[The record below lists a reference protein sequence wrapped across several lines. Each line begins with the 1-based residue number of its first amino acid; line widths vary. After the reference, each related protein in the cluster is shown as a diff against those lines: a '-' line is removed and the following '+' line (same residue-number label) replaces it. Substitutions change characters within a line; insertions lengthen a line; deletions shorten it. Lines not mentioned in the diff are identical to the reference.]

1 MESRAIRHAAA
12 ARRHIWKAEKKSG
25 WKLPFCLALVA
36 LCSAAGLFL
45 QMLGDSSLSLF
56 SIGNPLIA
64 ALAAQPE
71 ESVQV
76 FSPADPMRVSFLPI
90 QSTQAQAAVSE
101 SAALP
106 RVLIYHTHA
115 TEAYLQTDTYTY
127 EPSGKW
133 RTEEQEK
140 SVVAVG
146 EALTK
151 ELQNVYGINVIHDT
165 TNHEPPK
172 LSTAYSR
179 SLITMQEY
187 KTAYPSISIFIDVH
201 RDAYGTAKTLD
212 APQDFVTVDGVETA
226 RIMFVVGTGK
236 GATGTGFSEM
246 PDFESNYALAQ
257 AITAYIGGQDEKL
270 VREVR
275 VKTGRY
281 NQHVSA
287 QCLLVEVGHNAN
299 SLNQALAAI
308 PRLAEGIA
316 ACIDQIPAVTIE
328 NADGVLW
335 TPSA

>member
-1 MESRAIRHAAA
+1 MESRAIAHLSAAG
-12 ARRHIWKAEKKSG
+12 RRLWKKENG
-25 WKLPFCLALVA
+25 NDWKLSVCLLLVA
-36 LCSAAGLFL
+36 LCAAAGLL
-45 QMLGDSSLSLF
+45 IQLRGNSELSLF
-56 SIGNPLIA
+56 SVGNPLLF
-64 ALAAQPE
+64 ALASAPE

-76 FSPADPMRVSFLPI
+76 FSPADPMRISFLPV
-90 QSTQAQAAVSE
+90 QPTGTQIPVTDA
-101 SAALP
+101 AALP

-146 EALTK
+146 EALAQH
-151 ELQNVYGINVIHDT
+151 LQNVYGIRVIHDT

-179 SLITMQEY
+179 SLVTMLEY
-187 KTAYPSISIFIDVH
+187 QTAYPSISVFIDVH
-201 RDAYGTAKTLD
+201 RDAYGTVKALD
-212 APQDFVTVDGVETA
+212 APQDFVTIDGVETA

-236 GATGTGFSEM
+236 GATGTGFSET
-246 PDFESNYALAQ
+246 PDFERNYALAK
-257 AITAYIGGQDEKL
+257 AITAYIAAQDEKL
-270 VREVR
+270 VRDVR

-281 NQHVSA
+281 NQHVSS

-316 ACIDQIPAVTIE
+316 ACIDQLPAAAIE

-335 TPSA
+335 TPPA